1 MVSPLELSLCIL
13 GALAPSLLFF
23 ACDILGARGT
33 AEVPEPSEQEGTWT
47 EQDERDVANNM
58 DI

>member
-1 MVSPLELSLCIL
+1 MVSPLELALYIL

-23 ACDILGARGT
+23 TCDILSARDADDPPG
-33 AEVPEPSEQEGTWT
+33 PFEQEGTWT

>member
-23 ACDILGARGT
+23 TCDILCAQYD
-33 AEVPEPSEQEGTWT
+33 AEPMEPSESAATWT

-58 DI
+58 GI

>member
-23 ACDILGARGT
+23 ACDILSAQDADNPPG
-33 AEVPEPSEQEGTWT
+33 PSEQEGTWT